1 MRKRQRKG
9 EGEKGERDRETD
21 RERERERERELA
33 HAFDL
38 IRPINPANMASHS
51 LEVIKG

>member
-21 RERERERERELA
+21 RERERERELA